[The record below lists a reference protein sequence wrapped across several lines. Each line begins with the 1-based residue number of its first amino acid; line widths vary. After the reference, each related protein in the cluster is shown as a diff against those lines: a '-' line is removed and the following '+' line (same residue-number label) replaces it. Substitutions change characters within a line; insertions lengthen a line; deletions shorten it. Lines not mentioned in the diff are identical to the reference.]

1 MPFNN
6 RNRSL
11 LSLVHHSERD
21 LHYLLS
27 RPARHDGMLA

>member
-6 RNRSL
+6 HNRSL

-21 LHYLLS
+21 LHYCS
-27 RPARHDGMLA
+27 SCRAT